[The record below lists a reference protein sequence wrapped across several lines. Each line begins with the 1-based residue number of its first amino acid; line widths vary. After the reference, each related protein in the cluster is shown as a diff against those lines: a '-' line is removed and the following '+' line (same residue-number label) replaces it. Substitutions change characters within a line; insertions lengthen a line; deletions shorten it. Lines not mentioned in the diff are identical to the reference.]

1 MIVTTRD
8 QLDEV
13 VEHLL
18 QRDSFAF
25 DVETVG
31 DHALD
36 PRRNEVT
43 WISLATQGMGCAIPM
58 GHPNGRLLEVIP
70 GRTPTG
76 KVSKNQKLATKV
88 WSKPPAQLRPA
99 EVFSALKPLLMSDRT
114 KVGHN
119 IKFDACSVAKYLGEL
134 PPAPFADTHVAAY
147 LIKSTH
153 RMVKGFPKPYALG
166 AVVNRE
172 LGYAYD
178 KTIGAKINDHG
189 FWEVAKYS
197 HLDARMDWLVWKE
210 LKQQL
215 QRDKLTG
222 LFRLEMDLLAVLCE
236 MEMTGAPV
244 DKVALE
250 ELWDDLTDEVERRKG
265 VCFSALGRTDINL
278 GSPQQLVQ
286 VLFAPKETGGL
297 GLKPRKM
304 TAGGKD
310 GTKKQPSTDDEALEP
325 YRNKVPFV
333 KALLEYRETTKLLS
347 TYVEPYLLG
356 PVKQGKRFPPQMVNG
371 RIHTSF
377 NQMGAETGRFSSSD
391 PNLQNV
397 PAPYTEEGKKIRGLF
412 VAPSSEDVLVAGD
425 YSQIE
430 PRVLASLSGEPAM
443 MDPYLKDEGDFYT
456 AIAAPFGLD
465 RKAGKVLFLSVAYGV
480 GPDALAARIGISPTR
495 ARQVL
500 DDFDR
505 QFPVA
510 ARYRRSVI
518 NEARRRR
525 PCHVTTLM
533 GRKRYLPELASIDRG
548 ARGRAERQAFNT
560 VIQGTA
566 ADLIKLSMVKTH
578 RALADKVPAARLIL
592 TVHDELV
599 ATSPRKE
606 ADLALEVMREAM
618 EGINKLRV
626 PLVVDIKIVDR
637 WSEAK

>member
-8 QLDEV
+8 QLAEV
-13 VEHLL
+13 VEHFLD
-18 QRDSFAF
+18 RDSFAF

-43 WISLATQGMGCAIPM
+43 WLSLATQGMGCAIPM
-58 GHPNGRLLEVIP
+58 GHPNGRLLEVVP

-76 KVSKNQKLATKV
+76 KVSKNAKLATKV
-88 WSKPPAQLRPA
+88 WSKPPEQLRPA
-99 EVFSALKPLLMSDRT
+99 EVFDALKPLLLSDRV

-119 IKFDACSVAKYLGEL
+119 VKFDACSVAKYLGEL

-153 RMVKGFPKPYALG
+153 RMVKGYPKPYALG

-172 LGYAYD
+172 LGYSYD
-178 KTIGAKINDHG
+178 KSIGANINDHA
-189 FWEVAKYS
+189 FHEVAKYS
-197 HLDARMDWLVWKE
+197 HLDARMTWLVWRE
-210 LKQQL
+210 LREQL
-215 QRDKLTG
+215 KRDRLTG
-222 LFRLEMDLLAVLCE
+222 LFRLEMDLLAVLNE
-236 MEMTGAPV
+236 MEMTGAPI
-244 DKVALE
+244 DKEALE

-265 VCFSALGRTDINL
+265 ECFRTLGRVDVNL

-286 VLFAPKETGGL
+286 ILFGKKDDGGL

-304 TAGGKD
+304 TAGGKT
-310 GTKKQPSTDDEALEP
+310 GANPQPSTDDEALEP
-325 YRNKVPFV
+325 YRAKVPFV

-356 PVKQGKRFPPQMVNG
+356 PVKQGKRLPPQMVDG

-377 NQMGAETGRFSSSD
+377 NQCGAETGRFSSSN

-397 PAPYTEEGKKIRGLF
+397 PAPHTEEGRKIRGLF
-412 VAPSSEDVLVAGD
+412 VAPSDDDVLVVGD

-430 PRVLASLSGEPAM
+430 PRVLASLSGEPVLMNA
-443 MDPYLKDEGDFYT
+443 YIKAEGDFYT

-465 RKAGKVLFLSVAYGV
+465 RKAGKQLFLSVAYGV
-480 GPDALAARIGISPTR
+480 GPDSLAPRIGITPTR

-500 DDFDR
+500 DDFDK

-510 ARYRRSVI
+510 AKFRRSVI
-518 NEARRRR
+518 NDARKRR

-533 GRKRYLPELASIDRG
+533 GRKRYLPELASSDMG
-548 ARGRAERQAFNT
+548 ARRRAERQAFNT
-560 VIQGTA
+560 LIQGSA

-578 RALADKVPAARLIL
+578 AALKAEVPAARLIL
-592 TVHDELV
+592 TVHDELA
-599 ATSPRKE
+599 ATAPRSQGE
-606 ADLALEVMREAM
+606 LALEVMREAM

-626 PLVVDIKIVDR
+626 PLVVDIKVVNR